1 MRSLTILQLL
11 LWFSIFFVFFDAPY
25 HCVWSSHERGK
36 WFHMTLLWLWPC
48 ITYSGVA
55 GEDWHRRSEGVL
67 KVEKS
72 PDETD
77 EKKSFKKVPLD
88 RKASKFAW
96 LMAEE
101 GFFSPKVLESD
112 ARHFSCMVNSL
123 EFLFSR
129 LTILGASVNMVFG
142 IYCTR

>member
-1 MRSLTILQLL
+1 MRFHFIKQVKNFLIFNEKSYNSSTFIVI
-11 LWFSIFFVFFDAPY
+11 FRFFVFFDAPY

-101 GFFSPKVLESD
+101 GFFSPKVLVSD
-112 ARHFSCMVNSL
+112 ARQFHAWL
-123 EFLFSR
+123 
-129 LTILGASVNMVFG
+129 ILWNF
-142 IYCTR
+142 YFRDLQF